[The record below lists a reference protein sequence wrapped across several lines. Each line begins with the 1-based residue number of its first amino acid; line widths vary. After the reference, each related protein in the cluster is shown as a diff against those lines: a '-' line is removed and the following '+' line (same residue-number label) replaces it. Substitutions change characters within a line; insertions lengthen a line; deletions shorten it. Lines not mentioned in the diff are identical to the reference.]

1 MAEDENVPVLTV
13 EQKILLQ
20 KLKIWDKIA
29 SGNLHSIAL
38 SDVQALFDI
47 LDPGEKGHITRGE
60 CFSLLQI
67 QNVKI
72 SRSYLRDLCEDA
84 DKDNSGTITAEEFL
98 KALVTGKVAF
108 NYLKES
114 LNKGVKE
121 MKQNEC
127 DRSDLIEW
135 LQQEYETTSA
145 LYSMPSVLILCVA
158 YFYFATTH
166 VDVTNAWRSRNT
178 LYHNLHSL
186 WKPAIRADRYGTQA
200 HMEWT
205 VNVWLP
211 KYYRQNLDTDPQPGR
226 VAIQNQIIGGSR
238 LHKEYWQTGPCIV
251 SPEQAR
257 LYNSYTAQCD
267 RNGGFTEE
275 DIVLPY
281 HLQKSIHEFTLSN
294 LTKSNWFDNRVALL
308 EYQTV
313 FYNGHNNM
321 LTFERLQWD
330 FQPSGYLQLWF
341 NHESWMAE
349 PYGNWFNVIPD
360 ILFIMVLLRMAH
372 QEAKELLP
380 AIAGG
385 MDGIKDYFKFWNLV
399 DWTAILAGFMNVVIW
414 LYFFYKISVELP
426 AVIGEIPQAELDARV
441 LQNQTFLTVDT
452 MSEIID
458 PMLLNFRINEVFILA
473 REIYDFHAIL
483 RGFFFGYFFILMMKF
498 FKTFQANPR
507 LDIVV
512 QTINHCSVNV
522 VHFAIVF
529 LAIFL
534 CYAFAGHFLLGHM
547 HKGWDS
553 MLGSLFML
561 WSTELTM
568 EDVSS
573 FSVPVQAV
581 CYLWSLTYQILVQQV
596 MLNMLYCIVFD
607 SYAFVKTRAGAPL
620 TLYAQIRD
628 AAATARETRGFVN
641 LYTLI
646 VQLEDDDFPAH
657 PNEIVTTRSLK
668 RAFEQDGMTRA
679 NAEYLLMKTADF
691 VQEKSEEI
699 ELSLS
704 DAIRVTGHIQTT
716 MLKSLDF
723 AEDSLTM
730 ISTEARN
737 KEAAERQQ
745 DRAAFVSN
753 ALGEMPS
760 FEPQQ
765 GKEVISVSDETM
777 ERLEQC
783 LDLVAD
789 VLSSCRQEQ
798 TNIAAD
804 INQELQSIWKQEDER
819 YHKMDVMIHEMEQG
833 LQAMERSIGCIGVS
847 FSGTNFQQ
855 LATVPER
862 CETAQL
868 LEALDSQDEQSCVG
882 RLDTKLQDLGD
893 IMHQLSH
900 KAQRTS
906 ELREIVWR
914 LELSLRMLNDGKGVI
929 PMNCFI
935 REEQQKKLVSKEER
949 EPSKDED

>member
-1 MAEDENVPVLTV
+1 MEDDNVPVLTV
-13 EQKILLQ
+13 EQKVLLQ

-38 SDVQALFDI
+38 PDVQALFDI

-60 CFSLLQI
+60 CYSLLQI

-72 SRSYLRDLCEDA
+72 SRSYLKDLCEDA

-114 LNKGVKE
+114 LNKGAKE

-127 DRSDLIEW
+127 DRSDLLEW
-135 LQQEYETTSA
+135 LQEEYETSSA
-145 LYSMPSVLILCVA
+145 LYSMPAVLILCIA
-158 YFYFATTH
+158 YVYFATTH
-166 VDVTNAWRSRNT
+166 VDITNAWRMKNT
-178 LYHNLHSL
+178 FYNNLDTL
-186 WKPAIRADRYGTQA
+186 WKPPVMGNRYGTKA

-205 VNVWLP
+205 LNTWLP
-211 KYYRQNLDTDPQPGR
+211 LYYRQNLNTNPQPGR
-226 VAIQNQIIGGSR
+226 VAVQNQIIGGSR
-238 LHKEYWQTGPCIV
+238 LHKEFYYTGACNV
-251 SPEQAR
+251 GQVQAQI
-257 LYNSYTAQCD
+257 YNSYTGQCD
-267 RNGGFTEE
+267 RSGGLTEE

-281 HLQKSIHEFTLSN
+281 HLLKSIHETTIDN
-294 LTKSNWFDNRVALL
+294 LTQTNWFDNRVAIL
-308 EYQTV
+308 EYQTI

-321 LTFERLQWD
+321 LTFERIHWD
-330 FQPSGYLQLWF
+330 FQKSGYLNLKF
-341 NHESWMAE
+341 NYESWMAE
-349 PYGNWFNVIPD
+349 PYSAWFNIIPD
-360 ILFIMVLLRMAH
+360 LLFILVLLRMAH

-399 DWTAILAGFMNVVIW
+399 DWTAIVVGFINVAIW
-414 LYFFYKISVELP
+414 FYFFYKVSVELP
-426 AVIGEIPQAELDARV
+426 AVVEAIPQAELDARV
-441 LQNQTFLTVDT
+441 LQNSTYLTVDILA
-452 MSEIID
+452 EIID
-458 PMLLNFRINEVFILA
+458 PILLNTRINEVFILA
-473 REIYDFHAIL
+473 REIYDFHAVL
-483 RGFFFGYFFILMMKF
+483 RGFFFGYFFILIMKF

-534 CYAFAGHFLLGHM
+534 CYAFAGHFLLGHKN
-547 HKGWDS
+547 KGWDS

-561 WSTELTM
+561 WSTELSM
-568 EDVSS
+568 ADVFD

-581 CYLWSLTYQILVQQV
+581 CYFWSFSYQILVQQV

-657 PNEIVTTRSLK
+657 PNEVVTARSLK
-668 RAFEQDGMTRA
+668 RAFERDGMTRA

-716 MLKSLDF
+716 MLKSLDV
-723 AEDSLTM
+723 AEDSLSM

-765 GKEVISVSDETM
+765 GKEVIQVNEDC
-777 ERLEQC
+777 LEKLELC
-783 LDLVAD
+783 LDRVGD
-789 VLSSCRQEQ
+789 VLTTCRQQQ
-798 TNIAAD
+798 TDVAAD
-804 INQELQSIWKQEDER
+804 IDQELKSIWQEEDQR
-819 YHKMDVMIHEMEQG
+819 YNKVDAMIHEMEKG
-833 LQAMERSIGCIGVS
+833 LQAMERSIGSIGVS

-855 LATVPER
+855 LASVPER

-868 LEALDSQDEQSCVG
+868 LEALDSQAEKGCVT
-882 RLDTKLQDLGD
+882 RLDNKLQELG
-893 IMHQLSH
+893 IMMNQLSD
-900 KAQRTS
+900 KAESTS
-906 ELREIVWR
+906 ELREIVWK
-914 LELSLRMLNDGKGVI
+914 LELSLRKLNNGKSVI
-929 PMNCFI
+929 PMKCFI
-935 REEQQKKLVSKEER
+935 REEQEKKVLSKDER